1 MPLMRDDSIYIID
14 GKTDAERYLE
24 AIHDGRILACTHMRR
39 LADIM
44 LPRFSGEYHGFH
56 FDVQKSLRAVKFIE
70 NFTCFPEGEKQGQPF
85 ILDDWQR
92 SALELAFGFVDEDG
106 YRQFRQVLM
115 EVARKNGKSSLM
127 AALALYFLTS
137 DNEPGA
143 EVLCIANSEQ
153 QAKRVFGHADLM
165 RRKSPY
171 LCDRIR
177 RGMSQKRGTSGL
189 NYDKNGSI
197 LVSIPANVST
207 ADGYSASAY
216 IYDELAAATDM
227 GAMLSAIEESVSGR
241 RQASGWIIS
250 SENHVR
256 YNVWDQRIEYAR
268 DVLAG
273 KVVDD
278 TLLPIL
284 YCLDQGDR
292 YDDESVFIKANP
304 GLPSGIKSMKYMHD
318 RANAAKNSPQIRTS
332 FMTKDLCLK
341 VSAYTSFLNEKEC
354 VNTETFEFNPV
365 TDRYAVMGFDLSD
378 RGDLTAAVCA
388 FMRPGDNR
396 IYEISHAWL
405 PETQIEINNARDLKQ
420 RDGVPYNVWA
430 SGDHPWMTIVQG
442 DKVDHH
448 KAILG
453 FIDDMASIGLYIR
466 YVGFDPWHV
475 DDYLLRELHMR
486 IGESNCVPVKQ
497 NARVLSPIMKEHKID
512 LAAHR
517 IINPSPVM
525 HWNRSN
531 VQAKEDAAL
540 NVYPNKRELK
550 PQNKIDMYMAE
561 LFAMKMLVD
570 FRDDYLSIIRWYPP
584 EETHA
589 DSSSVI

>member
-1 MPLMRDDSIYIID
+1 MPSTSNGPAYIID

-24 AIHDGRILACTHMRR
+24 AVHDGRILACTHVRR

-44 LPRFSGEYHGFH
+44 LPRFHDEYHGFH
-56 FDVQKSLRAVKFIE
+56 FDEQKSLRAVQFIE
-70 NFTCFPEGEKQGQPF
+70 RFTCYPEGEKQGQPF
-85 ILDDWQR
+85 ILDNWQR
-92 SALELAFGFVDEDG
+92 AALEMGFGFVDDEG
-106 YRQFRQVLM
+106 YRQFRQVLLQ
-115 EVARKNGKSSLM
+115 VARKNGKSSWM

-137 DNEPGA
+137 DNEPAA

-165 RRKSPY
+165 RRRSPY
-171 LCDRIR
+171 LKDRIR

-197 LVSIPANVST
+197 LVSIPANVGT

-216 IYDELAAATDM
+216 IYDELAACVDM
-227 GAMLSAIEESVSGR
+227 GAMLSAIEESVSAR

-250 SENHVR
+250 SENYVR
-256 YNVWDQRIEYAR
+256 HNIWDQRIDYAK

-273 KVVDD
+273 KVEDD

-284 YCLDQGDR
+284 YCLDQGDS

-304 GLPSGIKSMKYMHD
+304 GLPSGIKSMKYMQD
-318 RANAAKNSPQIRTS
+318 RANAAKNSPQVRSS
-332 FMTKDLCLK
+332 FMTKDLCLRA
-341 VSAYTSFLNEKEC
+341 SAYTSFLNEREC
-354 VNTETFEFNPV
+354 INTETFEPNPE
-365 TDRYAVMGFDLSD
+365 TDRYGVLGFDLSD

-388 FMRPGDNR
+388 FMRGGDDR
-396 IYEISHAWL
+396 IYEYSHAWL
-405 PETQIEINNARDLKQ
+405 PETQVEINKARDLKQ
-420 RDGVPYNVWA
+420 RDGVPYDVWA
-430 SGDHPWMTIVQG
+430 SGDNPWMTIVQG

-448 KAILG
+448 QAILG
-453 FIDDMASIGLYIR
+453 FIDEMAEKGLYIR

-486 IGESNCVPVKQ
+486 IGDNNCIPVKQ

-531 VQAKEDAAL
+531 VQSKVDAAL

-561 LFAMKMLVD
+561 LFAMKMLTD
-570 FRDDYLSIIRWYPP
+570 FRDDYLSLIGWYPP
-584 EETHA
+584 EDDRAHIA
-589 DSSSVI
+589 